1 MGQQRMRWLDGIA
14 DSMDMY
20 LSKLGEMVQEGKPG
34 VLQSRE
40 LQRVR
45 QDLDIE
51 QQHLRML
58 REKPLNNK

>member
-1 MGQQRMRWLDGIA
+1 MRWLDGIA